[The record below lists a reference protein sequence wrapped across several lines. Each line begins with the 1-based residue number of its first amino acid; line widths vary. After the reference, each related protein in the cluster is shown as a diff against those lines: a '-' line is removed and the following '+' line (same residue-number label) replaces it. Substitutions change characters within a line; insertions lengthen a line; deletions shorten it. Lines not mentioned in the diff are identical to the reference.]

1 MPRRRCRFVG
11 FQPGFRC
18 FAPVGA
24 ATGEVVLR
32 VEELESLRLK
42 DLLGLDQSEAAR
54 EMGVSQPTFHR
65 ILKEARRK
73 VADALVNGK
82 VLRIEGGDY
91 VLKPEARTAAPPPPP
106 PPPPAPPPPHPHRH
120 RHRGPPWRHP

>member
-1 MPRRRCRFVG
+1 LVREVPRRRCRFVALE
-11 FQPGFRC
+11 PGFRY
-18 FAPVGA
+18 FAPVGTV
-24 ATGEVVLR
+24 TGEVVLK

-73 VADALVNGK
+73 IADALVNGK
-82 VLRIEGGDY
+82 ALRIEGGDY
-91 VLKPEARTAAPPPPP
+91 VLKTEAWGMPPPY
-106 PPPPAPPPPHPHRH
+106 RY
-120 RHRGPPWRHP
+120 RRRGPPWWQP